1 MVKGFQ
7 FLQADMN
14 KWQMAILRKELVDDL
29 VNWGAMNF
37 HIKKY
42 YPVVSQFP
50 VHEMMMYAAEFWA
63 FLANSSINFW

>member
-1 MVKGFQ
+1 
-7 FLQADMN
+7 
-14 KWQMAILRKELVDDL
+14 MAILRKELVDDL

-42 YPVVSQFP
+42 YTVVSQFP

-63 FLANSSINFW
+63 FWQIALLISDRNGLVFDGAN

>member
-1 MVKGFQ
+1 
-7 FLQADMN
+7 
-14 KWQMAILRKELVDDL
+14 MAILRKELVDDL

-42 YPVVSQFP
+42 YTVVSQFP

-63 FLANSSINFW
+63 FLANSSINL